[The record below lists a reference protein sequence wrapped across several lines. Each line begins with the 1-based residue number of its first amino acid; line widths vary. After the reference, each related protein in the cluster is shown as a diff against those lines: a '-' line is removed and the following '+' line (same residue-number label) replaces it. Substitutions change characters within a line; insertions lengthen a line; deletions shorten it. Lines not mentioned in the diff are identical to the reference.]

1 MNIEFAKKH
10 LPNKLSDVQEVSK
23 NVLRGIRRK
32 DHHDISIYYFD
43 FNGEISHIAENLDIY
58 QDDLLGQTY
67 FDTNLNSD
75 LRWNHYLYMI
85 SDEKSVTSKLS
96 DSIRK
101 IQNDPSY
108 ARKFVITSNELEN
121 VISKIDSLPKKNN
134 NNVGNILEVWTNK
147 LISGGLDSV
156 LDIEKTLA
164 NTIRIISTG
173 KSKNTTRMRKT
184 SGEGDADKLSSKFI
198 RELDLTGYRTIP
210 SRKKFTN
217 LGRANLIFGTN
228 GVGKTSLLESIE
240 LLFCGNNR
248 RSPGTGLSVTAV
260 LEDKTKVTTGQSQ
273 KLSDFDTRLR
283 AWYGGENSSNANK
296 LMTSFSRF
304 NFLNTDAASELTL
317 VANGVTVKS
326 NLDSLADLVSGPG
339 TSALWKRLT
348 DVQKGLITSRKE
360 LETNHRFRL
369 SELQSVVTE
378 LAQLRQGPDDIDADY
393 EILLRQLERLNWK
406 ILPKERTAI
415 DFTLSSTLSQ
425 VAAQLGAVKRL
436 SDIGTVYTLGAI
448 ANRRELLISCMDE
461 ASDELR
467 QQDERQRVK
476 KSNLAQLS
484 KIEMLKKELGKI
496 DLELLR
502 KYLDA
507 ETAYKIAS
515 SELEKFPTVLV
526 DAIVNSE
533 NVVIPND
540 WQEKILSDVLQLI
553 IDERATSERELIR
566 LSLELNNAQKRNTR
580 QIELRVQIRNLALQ
594 MFSHGHSERLCPLC
608 ETSFESGE
616 LLSRLQ
622 TEIIDNEQE
631 ILQKITFSK
640 SAIEEKITTLGNL
653 AIFVNNLKRFVD
665 FLNLDSSAIS
675 VLQISTQFQQ
685 FKATGMLLTSRVEE
699 LRSEWLSYRNA
710 GIDPASI
717 TSLCWSAK
725 PDFSTEQL
733 SAELVE
739 KAIALV
745 DAEHSLTRSKTEE
758 DVLDSL
764 SEDSSAVAALV
775 AKAGL
780 HGAGLTTWMEFISTA
795 RELISTYSLLIESV
809 NSLQTDLELTKE
821 TDLQEVYALLYECIS
836 LADAVAKAVQYERT
850 ASAESIR
857 LSQVEVERKNQL
869 LELSQSIEKVTA
881 ALVVIGDIVTN
892 HSMEGASE
900 QAITATHAVADEVF
914 ARIHVPAEFSITTDV
929 EYPLKRR
936 ADETKLTLNEIST
949 GQRAAYMLSM
959 FLAMNAQ
966 VSDGPKVLMLDDPIA
981 HIDDLNALSF
991 LDYLRDLV
999 LTGERQIFFATADEK
1014 IAGLFAHKFA
1024 FLGDEFRTIQLA
1036 R

>member
-32 DHHDISIYYFD
+32 DQHDISIYYFD
-43 FNGEISHIAENLDIY
+43 FNGEIGRVAENLDSY

-67 FDTNLNSD
+67 FDTDLNAD

-85 SDEKSVTSKLS
+85 SDDKSDITKLS
-96 DSIRK
+96 ESIKK

-108 ARKFVITSNELEN
+108 ARKFVITGNELES
-121 VISKIDSLPKKNN
+121 VISKIDSVPTKNN
-134 NNVGNILEVWTNK
+134 SNVGNILEVWTNK
-147 LISGGLDSV
+147 LVAGGLDSV

-173 KSKNTTRMRKT
+173 KSKNTTRTRKT
-184 SGEGDADKLSSKFI
+184 SGEADADKLSSMFI
-198 RELDLTGYRTIP
+198 RELDLTEYRTIP
-210 SRKKFTN
+210 TRKKFTG

-240 LLFCGNNR
+240 LLYCGNNR
-248 RSPGTGLSVTAV
+248 RSPGAGLSVTAL
-260 LEDKTKVTTGQSQ
+260 LEDKTKTTTRASQ

-283 AWYGGENSSNANK
+283 TWYGGENSSNSNK
-296 LMTSFSRF
+296 LMASFSRF

-317 VANGVTVKS
+317 IGNGVTVKS

-348 DVQKGLITSRKE
+348 DVQKGLITNKKE
-360 LETNHRFRL
+360 LETTHRLRL
-369 SELQSVVTE
+369 SELQSVVAE
-378 LAQLRQGPDDIDADY
+378 LARLRESPNDIDADY
-393 EILLRQLERLNWK
+393 EILMHQLERLNWK
-406 ILPKERTAI
+406 ILPKERNAI
-415 DFTLSSTLSQ
+415 DSTLSDRLSL
-425 VAAQLGAVKRL
+425 VAAQLGAVRRL
-436 SDIGTVYTLGAI
+436 SDIGTVSTLGAI
-448 ANRRELLISCMDE
+448 ANRRELLMNCVDK
-461 ASDELR
+461 ASNELSK
-467 QQDERQRVK
+467 QDERQRLRK
-476 KSNLAQLS
+476 ANLAHLS
-484 KIEMLKKELGKI
+484 KIEALKKELTKI
-496 DLELLR
+496 DLDLLR
-502 KYLDA
+502 RYLDA
-507 ETAYKIAS
+507 TTAYEIANR
-515 SELEKFPTVLV
+515 ELENFPRALV
-526 DAIVNSE
+526 DAIANSS
-533 NVVIPND
+533 NVVIPDD
-540 WQEKILSDVLQLI
+540 WQTKILSNVFQLI
-553 IDERATSERELIR
+553 ADERAASERELTRI
-566 LSLELNNAQKRNTR
+566 SLELNNAQKRNTR
-580 QIELRVQIRNLALQ
+580 QIELRVQIRNLAQ
-594 MFSHGHSERLCPLC
+594 QIFAHGHSDRLCPLC

-616 LLSRLQ
+616 LLYKLQ
-622 TEIIDNEQE
+622 NEIIDNEQE
-631 ILQKITFSK
+631 VFQEITSSK
-640 SAIEEKITTLGNL
+640 NAIEERIKTLGNL
-653 AIFVNNLKRFVD
+653 AIFFNNLKRFVD
-665 FLNLDSSAIS
+665 FLNIDSSTMS
-675 VLQISTQFQQ
+675 VLQISSQFQQ
-685 FKATGMLLTSRVEE
+685 FKANGILLTSRVEE

-710 GIDPASI
+710 GIDPTSI
-717 TSLCWSAK
+717 TSLCWSAS

-745 DAEHSLTRSKTEE
+745 DAEHSIARSKTEE

-780 HGAGLTTWMEFISTA
+780 HGPGLTTWMEFISTA

-809 NSLQTDLELTKE
+809 NSLQADLELTKE
-821 TDLQEVYALLYECIS
+821 TNLQEVYALIYECIS
-836 LADAVAKAVQYERT
+836 LADAIAKAVQYERT

-857 LSQVEVERKNQL
+857 LSQVEEERRNQL

-881 ALVVIGDIVTN
+881 ALAVIGDIVTN
-892 HSMEGASE
+892 HSMEAASE

-914 ARIHVPAEFSITTDV
+914 ARIHVPAEFAITTDV
-929 EYPLKRR
+929 EHPLKRR
-936 ADETKLTLNEIST
+936 TDETKLTLNEIST

-966 VSDGPKVLMLDDPIA
+966 VADGPKVLMLDDPIA